1 MKKKRKEKEKEIQNV
16 VGEENDENVDE
27 NKRGVVS
34 KTNRKENGAK
44 VI

>member
-34 KTNRKENGAK
+34 KTNRKENGTK
-44 VI
+44 VN